1 MKKNPLSI
9 LFIFLF
15 LIACSSQEKEKYP
28 NVNEAIISLEKDITP
43 IESSEDQILEGIQ
56 PVSYKLSN
64 EEIIKVY
71 DYGSEEQRKNGVKQF
86 EESIQLLSSHAP
98 IIYQSGNY
106 FVLYYSLAD
115 SKTQT
120 PKLNE
125 TEYGVKIQKA
135 LNSIQKE

>member
-1 MKKNPLSI
+1 MKKNQLAI
-9 LFIFLF
+9 LFSLLF
-15 LIACSSQEKEKYP
+15 LIACSSQEKYP
-28 NVNEAIISLEKDITP
+28 NLNEAINSLEKNITQ
-43 IESSEDQILEGIQ
+43 IESPDDQLLEGIK

-71 DYGSEEQRKNGVKQF
+71 VFGSEEERESGTKHF

-98 IIYQSGNY
+98 IIYQSGDY
-106 FVLYYSLAD
+106 LVLYYSLAD

-125 TEYGVKIQKA
+125 TEFGVKIEKA
-135 LNSIQKE
+135 LNSM

>member
-1 MKKNPLSI
+1 MKKN
-9 LFIFLF
+9 LFFTFISFLF
-15 LIACSSQEKEKYP
+15 LIACSSQPKYS
-28 NVNEAIISLEKDITP
+28 NVNEAMMSLEKNITQ
-43 IESSEDQILEGIQ
+43 IESPDDQMLEGIK

-64 EEIIKVY
+64 KEIIEVY
-71 DYGSEEQRKNGVKQF
+71 DFGSEEKREAGKKQF

-106 FVLYYSLAD
+106 LVLYYSLVD

-125 TEYGVKIQKA
+125 TEFGVKIEKA
-135 LNSIQKE
+135 LNSM

>member
-1 MKKNPLSI
+1 MKNNSLAI

-15 LIACSSQEKEKYP
+15 LIACSSQEKYP

-71 DYGSEEQRKNGVKQF
+71 DFGSEEQRKNGVKQF

-106 FVLYYSLAD
+106 LVLYYSLVD
-115 SKTQT
+115 SKTRT

-125 TEYGVKIQKA
+125 TEFGVKIQKA